1 MSPLTL
7 DTQLMPEGIGG
18 DAEHRQLDT
27 AMHAMR
33 SEAGGRH
40 CSDWLQ
46 IRHGLTTLSHVMS
59 FRKVIYG
66 NLTREAMPRR
76 MEICRET

>member
-40 CSDWLQ
+40 CSDSL
-46 IRHGLTTLSHVMS
+46 HL
-59 FRKVIYG
+59 
-66 NLTREAMPRR
+66 AMG
-76 MEICRET
+76 